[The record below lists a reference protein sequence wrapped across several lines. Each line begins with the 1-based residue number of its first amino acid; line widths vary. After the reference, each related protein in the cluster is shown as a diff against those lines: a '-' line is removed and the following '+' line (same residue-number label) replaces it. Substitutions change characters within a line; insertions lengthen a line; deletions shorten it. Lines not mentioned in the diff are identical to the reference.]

1 MPADLLV
8 VISWTWLF
16 AGFCVCICLRISLIW
31 YAFMQ
36 RTPAQHLDN
45 TVSQLC
51 PVQRQLSVFR
61 QFGRSPECWNG
72 LNMRTCYYNWFI
84 TTGLSCH
91 ASFMGQQHT
100 EQKLPSYHASES
112 RWTQTLSSGS
122 NLAFSILT
130 PQWTSCLY
138 LFIPA
143 VWLLFTRLI
152 ANSSCQC
159 VIIFEKQ
166 GRPINTV

>member
-16 AGFCVCICLRISLIW
+16 AGFCVCIGLRISLI
-31 YAFMQ
+31 YSFMQ

-61 QFGRSPECWNG
+61 QFGRSPECWNC
-72 LNMRTCYYNWFI
+72 LNMRPCYYNWFI
-84 TTGLSCH
+84 TTGFSCH
-91 ASFMGQQHT
+91 ASFMGQRQVTHLPCCRESLDTTTQLRFKSDFQHPNT
-100 EQKLPSYHASES
+100 SMNQLP
-112 RWTQTLSSGS
+112 
-122 NLAFSILT
+122 LALH
-130 PQWTSCLY
+130 SCCHIKFHKAY
-138 LFIPA
+138 
-143 VWLLFTRLI
+143 